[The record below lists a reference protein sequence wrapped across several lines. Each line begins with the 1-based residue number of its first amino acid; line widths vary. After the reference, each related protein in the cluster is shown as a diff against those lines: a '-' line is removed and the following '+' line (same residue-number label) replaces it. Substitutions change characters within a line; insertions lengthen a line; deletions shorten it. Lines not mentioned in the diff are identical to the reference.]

1 MKITENT
8 IAIAD
13 LNWFYREASSEL
25 ASKQSKLAAERS
37 PVVLLHGLPSQS
49 LTWSGL
55 LELLGEQG
63 WRAIAPDWIGS
74 GFSSKPEKREF
85 AYTPE
90 VYLQALGDFLTTL
103 ELSKISLIVQGFLAS
118 VGIQYALRH
127 PEQIDRL
134 IILNTPLTPTVKLPW
149 LMKQWTI
156 PFLGDMVTQDPLL
169 IDRTLEGGSGFVISD
184 ARLDIYRKP
193 FLKTSASGRA
203 LLTTTKNL
211 NFAKTLIEIE
221 TGLKQ
226 WQKPTL
232 LIWGMQDPWLTLD
245 PVEALVAQNPQLELF
260 KLPEAKHYPQE
271 HWPQEIGEAVI
282 RFLRR

>member
-1 MKITENT
+1 VKITENT

-13 LNWFYREASSEL
+13 LNWFYREVSSEL
-25 ASKQSKLAAERS
+25 ASQLVAERS

-90 VYLQALGDFLTTL
+90 VYLEALGDFLTTL

-127 PEQIDRL
+127 PEQIERL
-134 IILNTPLTPTVKLPW
+134 IILNTPLSPTVKLPW

>member
-13 LNWFYREASSEL
+13 LNWFYREVSSEL
-25 ASKQSKLAAERS
+25 ASQLAAERS

-90 VYLQALGDFLTTL
+90 VYLEALGDFLTTL
-103 ELSKISLIVQGFLAS
+103 ELPKISLIVQGFLAS

>member
-1 MKITENT
+1 VKITENT

-13 LNWFYREASSEL
+13 LNWFYREVSSES
-25 ASKQSKLAAERS
+25 ASQLAAERS

-49 LTWSGL
+49 LTWSSL

-90 VYLQALGDFLTTL
+90 VYLQALGDFLSAL
-103 ELSKISLIVQGFLAS
+103 ELPKISLIVQGFLAS

-127 PEQIDRL
+127 PAQIDRL

-149 LMKQWTI
+149 LMQQWTI

-211 NFAKTLIEIE
+211 NFAKTLTEVE

-245 PVEALVAQNPQLELF
+245 PVETLVAQNPQLELF

-271 HWPQEIGEAVI
+271 HCPQEIGEAVI

>member
-13 LNWFYREASSEL
+13 LNWFYREVSSES
-25 ASKQSKLAAERS
+25 ASKLAAERS

-90 VYLQALGDFLTTL
+90 VYLEALGDFLTTL

-127 PEQIDRL
+127 PEQIERL
-134 IILNTPLTPTVKLPW
+134 IILNTPLSPTVKLPW

>member
-1 MKITENT
+1 VKITENT

-13 LNWFYREASSEL
+13 LNWFYREVSSEL
-25 ASKQSKLAAERS
+25 ASQLAAERS

-90 VYLQALGDFLTTL
+90 VYLQALGDFLSAL
-103 ELSKISLIVQGFLAS
+103 ELPKISLIVQGFLAS

-127 PEQIDRL
+127 PAQIDRL

-149 LMKQWTI
+149 LMQQWTI

-203 LLTTTKNL
+203 LLTTAKNL
-211 NFAKTLIEIE
+211 NFAKTLTEVE

-245 PVEALVAQNPQLELF
+245 PVEDLVAQNPQLELF

>member
-1 MKITENT
+1 VKITENT

-13 LNWFYREASSEL
+13 LNWFYREVSSEL
-25 ASKQSKLAAERS
+25 ASQLAAERS

-90 VYLQALGDFLTTL
+90 IYLEALGDFLTTL

-127 PEQIDRL
+127 PEQIERL
-134 IILNTPLTPTVKLPW
+134 IILNTPLSPTVKLPW

>member
-13 LNWFYREASSEL
+13 LNWFYREVSSES
-25 ASKQSKLAAERS
+25 ASQLAAERS

-90 VYLQALGDFLTTL
+90 VYLQALGDFLSAL
-103 ELSKISLIVQGFLAS
+103 ELPKISLIVQGFLAS

-127 PEQIDRL
+127 PAQIDRL

-149 LMKQWTI
+149 LMQQWTI

-203 LLTTTKNL
+203 LLTTAKNL
-211 NFAKTLIEIE
+211 NFAKTLTEVE

-245 PVEALVAQNPQLELF
+245 PVEDLVAQNPQLELF

>member
-1 MKITENT
+1 VKITENT

-13 LNWFYREASSEL
+13 LNWFYREVSSES
-25 ASKQSKLAAERS
+25 ASQLAAERS

-49 LTWSGL
+49 LTWSSL

-90 VYLQALGDFLTTL
+90 VYLQALGDFLSAL
-103 ELSKISLIVQGFLAS
+103 ELPKISLIVQGFLAS

-149 LMKQWTI
+149 LMQQWTI

-211 NFAKTLIEIE
+211 NFAKTLTEVE

-232 LIWGMQDPWLTLD
+232 LMWGMQDPWLTLD

>member
-13 LNWFYREASSEL
+13 LNWFYREVSSEL
-25 ASKQSKLAAERS
+25 ASQLAAERS

-90 VYLQALGDFLTTL
+90 VYLEALGDFLTTL

-127 PEQIDRL
+127 PEQIERL
-134 IILNTPLTPTVKLPW
+134 IILNTPLSPTVKLPW

>member
-13 LNWFYREASSEL
+13 LNWFYREVSSES
-25 ASKQSKLAAERS
+25 ASQLAAERS

-49 LTWSGL
+49 LTWSSL

-90 VYLQALGDFLTTL
+90 VYLQALGDFLSAL
-103 ELSKISLIVQGFLAS
+103 ELPKISLIVQGFLAS

-149 LMKQWTI
+149 LMQQWTI

-211 NFAKTLIEIE
+211 NFAKTLTEVE

>member
-13 LNWFYREASSEL
+13 LNWFYREVSSES
-25 ASKQSKLAAERS
+25 ASQLAAERS

-55 LELLGEQG
+55 LELLREQG

-90 VYLQALGDFLTTL
+90 VYLEALGDFLTTL

-134 IILNTPLTPTVKLPW
+134 IILNTPLSPTVKLPW

-211 NFAKTLIEIE
+211 NFAKTLTEVE

-245 PVEALVAQNPQLELF
+245 PVEDLVAQNPQLELF

>member
-13 LNWFYREASSEL
+13 LNWFYREVSSEL
-25 ASKQSKLAAERS
+25 ASQLAAERS

-90 VYLQALGDFLTTL
+90 VYLEAMGDFLTTL

-127 PEQIDRL
+127 PEQIERL
-134 IILNTPLTPTVKLPW
+134 IILNTPLSPTVKLPW

-245 PVEALVAQNPQLELF
+245 PVEDLVAQNPQLELF

>member
-1 MKITENT
+1 VKITENT

-13 LNWFYREASSEL
+13 LNWFYREVSSEL
-25 ASKQSKLAAERS
+25 ASQLAAERS

-90 VYLQALGDFLTTL
+90 VYLEALGDFLTTL

-127 PEQIDRL
+127 PAQIDRL

-149 LMKQWTI
+149 LMQQWTI

>member
-13 LNWFYREASSEL
+13 LNWFYREVSSEL
-25 ASKQSKLAAERS
+25 ASQLAAERS

-90 VYLQALGDFLTTL
+90 VYLEALGDFLTTL

-127 PEQIDRL
+127 PEQIERL
-134 IILNTPLTPTVKLPW
+134 IILNTPLSPTVKLPW

-245 PVEALVAQNPQLELF
+245 PVEDLVAQNPQLELF

>member
-1 MKITENT
+1 V
-8 IAIAD
+8 
-13 LNWFYREASSEL
+13 SSEL
-25 ASKQSKLAAERS
+25 ASQLAAERS

-90 VYLQALGDFLTTL
+90 VYLQALGDFLSAL
-103 ELSKISLIVQGFLAS
+103 ELPKISLIVQGFLAS

-149 LMKQWTI
+149 LMQQWTI

-211 NFAKTLIEIE
+211 NFAKTLTEVE

-232 LIWGMQDPWLTLD
+232 LIWGLQDPWLTLD

>member
-1 MKITENT
+1 VKITENT

-13 LNWFYREASSEL
+13 LNWFYREVSSEL
-25 ASKQSKLAAERS
+25 ASQLAAERS

-90 VYLQALGDFLTTL
+90 VYLEALGDFLTTL

-134 IILNTPLTPTVKLPW
+134 IILNTPLSPTVKLPW

>member
-13 LNWFYREASSEL
+13 LNWFYREVSSDS
-25 ASKQSKLAAERS
+25 ASKLAAERS

-90 VYLQALGDFLTTL
+90 VYLQSLGDFLSAL
-103 ELSKISLIVQGFLAS
+103 ELPKISLIVQGFLAS

-127 PEQIDRL
+127 PAQIDRL

-149 LMKQWTI
+149 LMQQWTI

-211 NFAKTLIEIE
+211 NFAKTLTEVE

-226 WQKPTL
+226 WQKPIL

-245 PVEALVAQNPQLELF
+245 PVEALVAENPQLELF

>member
-13 LNWFYREASSEL
+13 LNWFYREVSSEL
-25 ASKQSKLAAERS
+25 ASQLAAERS

-90 VYLQALGDFLTTL
+90 VYLEALGDFLTTL

>member
-1 MKITENT
+1 VKITENT

-13 LNWFYREASSEL
+13 LNWFYREVSSES
-25 ASKQSKLAAERS
+25 ASQLAAERS

-90 VYLQALGDFLTTL
+90 VYLQALGDFLSAL
-103 ELSKISLIVQGFLAS
+103 ELPKISLIVQGFLAS

-149 LMKQWTI
+149 LMQQWTI

-211 NFAKTLIEIE
+211 NFAKTLTEVE

-232 LIWGMQDPWLTLD
+232 LIWGMQDPWLTID